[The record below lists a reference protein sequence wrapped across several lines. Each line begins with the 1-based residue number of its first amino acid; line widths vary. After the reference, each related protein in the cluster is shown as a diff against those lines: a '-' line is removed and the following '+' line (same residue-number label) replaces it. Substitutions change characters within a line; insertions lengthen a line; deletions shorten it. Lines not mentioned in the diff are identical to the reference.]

1 MQLERYGGDDKIF
14 PAWWSNA
21 MVLRVAIDAEGQA
34 RTSWEGVHPIS
45 TRLIPLEGGFGSIVA
60 TVNVLR

>member
-1 MQLERYGGDDKIF
+1 MQLERYGDDYKII
-14 PAWWSNA
+14 PAWWSKA
-21 MVLRVAIDAEGQA
+21 MVLRVAIDAERQA
-34 RTSWEGVHPIS
+34 RNSREGVHPIS